1 MKEKITAFLNNLIMY
16 DYILFGGILALFVL
30 LIILAIVLRRH
41 LGFAIFLV
49 LLSFATISIGSIV
62 GYIEMHKYIFKN
74 SVKLTSQKKLHFTP
88 AVVVRGKIT
97 NISKLNFTTCT
108 VTASAF
114 KVTKNK
120 YKNMLLKYKPFEK
133 MSMTIPNLKKGESSD
148 FKMLIEPFTYNKD
161 YNISLEADCL

>member
-49 LLSFATISIGSIV
+49 LFAFATISIGSIV

-74 SVKLTSQKKLHFTP
+74 NVELISQKKLHFTP

-97 NISKLNFTTCT
+97 NSSKLNFTKCT
-108 VTASAF
+108 VTAKVF

-120 YKNMLLKYKPFEK
+120 YKNMILKYKPFQK
-133 MSMTIPNLKKGESSD
+133 SSMIVENLKKTQSRD
-148 FKMLIEPFTYNKD
+148 FKMLIEPFTYSKD